1 MIEAVWLKIRK
12 AVAIAAAFF
21 LLLGSAFLYG
31 RRRGAADEREQNLTD
46 DLKASEK
53 REETRRIENETV
65 KEVERHVDQM
75 DDKRVD
81 TELDKWM
88 RD

>member
-12 AVAIAAAFF
+12 AVAIAAAFL
-21 LLLGSAFLYG
+21 LLLGGAFLYG
-31 RRRGAADEREQNLTD
+31 RRSGAADEREQNLTD

-53 REETRRIENETV
+53 REEARRIANETV
-65 KEVERHVDQM
+65 KEVERNVDQM
-75 DDKRVD
+75 DDDRVD
-81 TELDKWM
+81 RELDKWM

>member
-1 MIEAVWLKIRK
+1 MMEAIWLKIRK
-12 AVAIAAAFF
+12 AAAIAAAFF
-21 LLLGSAFLYG
+21 LLLGGAFLYG
-31 RRRGAADEREQNLTD
+31 RRSGAADEREQNLTD

-53 REETRRIENETV
+53 REEARRIENETV

>member
-1 MIEAVWLKIRK
+1 MIEAIWLKIRK
-12 AVAIAAAFF
+12 AVAIAAAFL
-21 LLLGSAFLYG
+21 LLLGGAFLYG
-31 RRRGAADEREQNLTD
+31 RRSGAADEREQNLTD

-53 REETRRIENETV
+53 REEARRIENETV

-81 TELDKWM
+81 AELDKWM